1 RFLWPHLTIWTK
13 DHIISNSIVLVWQY
27 PFANKFLCRN
37 VKACHSSGLP
47 RSNEGMR
54 LLFSAVIGVML
65 GYLFGISF
73 PTVNVTKLHFPSSII
88 SYIEDKD
95 SGITTQTLLN
105 HAWTSANSKKRNNS
119 ESNSDEIPKV
129 LKALHLALL
138 CLKQT
143 FIFEDCGVN
152 LVRILLASQDT
163 LLPSQLDTLKRQI
176 LMQQSKRKLHNYVV
190 PL

>member
-1 RFLWPHLTIWTK
+1 MSKLAILGR
-13 DHIISNSIVLVWQY
+13 
-27 PFANKFLCRN
+27 
-37 VKACHSSGLP
+37 SGLP

-129 LKALHLALL
+129 L
-138 CLKQT
+138 CQT
-143 FIFEDCGVN
+143 VIYAIII
-152 LVRILLASQDT
+152 LVL
-163 LLPSQLDTLKRQI
+163 
-176 LMQQSKRKLHNYVV
+176 
-190 PL
+190 